1 MQRQTDN
8 RQLIKYVCVG
18 FIVVCA
24 FAMVIWSETN
34 NNHTITGTL
43 DREKLRNESLLAE
56 KLDVEKRLDKS
67 KQELSSITEKQSVL
81 EQERLSLL
89 SANKQQ
95 KQSIALAKQ
104 KIDRA
109 LHENRRLH
117 HIIDSMKMQAWTM
130 DEQVKRE
137 KEQLMDSIFYLQE
150 LNKTLSAELDYRQNQ

>member
-1 MQRQTDN
+1 
-8 RQLIKYVCVG
+8 
-18 FIVVCA
+18 
-24 FAMVIWSETN
+24 MVIWSETN